1 MQCRLEHL
9 FSKLNY
15 MLHYANMHVLCFF
28 IPENI
33 NMKHMHNCTVQSCD
47 LMCVCV
53 RYASS
58 RNAIITDRIP
68 IIKLGQLQQLRMY
81 RNLRIAHS

>member
-1 MQCRLEHL
+1 MYCRLEHP

-15 MLHYANMHVLCFF
+15 MLHYANSHVLCYF

-33 NMKHMHNCTVQSCD
+33 NMKHMHNCTVQLCD
-47 LMCVCV
+47 LVCV

-58 RNAIITDRIP
+58 RNTIIIDGIP
-68 IIKLGQLQQLRMY
+68 IIKLGQLQQLSY
-81 RNLRIAHS
+81 R

>member
-9 FSKLNY
+9 FSKLNF
-15 MLHYANMHVLCFF
+15 MLHCANMHVLCYF

-33 NMKHMHNCTVQSCD
+33 NMKHMHICTVQSCD
-47 LMCVCV
+47 LVCV

-58 RNAIITDRIP
+58 RNALKTDEIP
-68 IIKLGQLQQLRMY
+68 IIKLGPLQQLSY
-81 RNLRIAHS
+81 R

>member
-1 MQCRLEHL
+1 MPTCM
-9 FSKLNY
+9 FSSCY
-15 MLHYANMHVLCFF
+15 F

-47 LMCVCV
+47 LVCV

-58 RNAIITDRIP
+58 RNAIITDGIP
-68 IIKLGQLQQLRMY
+68 IIKLGQLQLLSY
-81 RNLRIAHS
+81 RYSKELTLVM